1 MAISMLDK
9 KSSIYSDR
17 PVIGMGGELV
27 GWKNTMIFMSYGTR
41 FRNGR
46 RLAHQLFGNSVN
58 IKQFLP
64 MIEKETRRSLKRIF
78 TGPER
83 LSEHIRK

>member
-58 IKQFLP
+58 IKQFSADDR
-64 MIEKETRRSLKRIF
+64 EGDSSFFEEDFYWT
-78 TGPER
+78 
-83 LSEHIRK
+83 

>member
-1 MAISMLDK
+1 M
-9 KSSIYSDR
+9 
-17 PVIGMGGELV
+17 VGELV
-27 GWKNTMIFMSYGTR
+27 GWKNSTIFMSYGTR
-41 FRNGR
+41 FRNDR

-64 MIEKETRRSLKRIF
+64 MLEKETRRSLKNIF
-78 TGPER
+78 SEPEG